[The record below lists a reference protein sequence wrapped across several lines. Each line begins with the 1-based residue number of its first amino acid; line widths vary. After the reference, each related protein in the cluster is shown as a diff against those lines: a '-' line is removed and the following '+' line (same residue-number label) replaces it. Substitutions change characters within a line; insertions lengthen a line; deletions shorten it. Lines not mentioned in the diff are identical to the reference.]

1 MKVIVSDTY
10 EEMSQKAADLLI
22 NQLREKPQSKLGL
35 ATGSTPIGLYDN
47 LAKAQKDGEISF
59 HWVKTVNLD
68 EYVGL
73 EPNHDQSYQ
82 YFMNE
87 HLLDKVN
94 IKKENTHVPRAK
106 TADEKYAKEY
116 DKILDEMGQRD
127 VQVLGLGRNGHLAFN
142 EPADKLNK
150 RTSIVELTDSTI
162 KANSRFF
169 ENEED
174 VPKHAISMGMEDI
187 FNAKMLIILA
197 NGKEKRDVVRR
208 IIEEDTVETEFTASL
223 LNLHPNAYLFVD
235 KEAYGEE

>member
-87 HLLDKVN
+87 HLFDKVN
-94 IKKENTHVPRAK
+94 IKKENTHVPRADS
-106 TADEKYAKEY
+106 ADEKYAKEY
-116 DKILDEMGQRD
+116 DEILDE
-127 VQVLGLGRNGHLAFN
+127 
-142 EPADKLNK
+142 
-150 RTSIVELTDSTI
+150 
-162 KANSRFF
+162 
-169 ENEED
+169 
-174 VPKHAISMGMEDI
+174 
-187 FNAKMLIILA
+187 
-197 NGKEKRDVVRR
+197 
-208 IIEEDTVETEFTASL
+208 
-223 LNLHPNAYLFVD
+223 
-235 KEAYGEE
+235 